1 MRAKG
6 HGGAEH
12 IDGFQQGKEQV
23 GHVEAS
29 ANARMIES
37 RLVPSRALMKA
48 RCARDPRAITSSSV
62 AATTPCIRKTSVV
75 SILCCTC
82 MCYDVGCR
90 DHTVTAPTGLCMVR
104 YSL

>member
-1 MRAKG
+1 MPRCNAVRAKG

-29 ANARMIES
+29 ANARLIES

-62 AATTPCIRKTSVV
+62 AATTLHPQN
-75 SILCCTC
+75 LC
-82 MCYDVGCR
+82 R
-90 DHTVTAPTGLCMVR
+90 QHTLLYVHVL
-104 YSL
+104 